1 MEKWFR
7 QLKKCSM
14 KIFNWTNIKLVLI
27 LGVSLFLYSFA
38 QHRNGDRKLK
48 KSNVVFVG
56 ENALFL
62 KSETVNKLL
71 IENKRDASSIRKDEV
86 DLNKIEKTLNAQ
98 DMIEKSDVFV
108 SIDGVLKAIVK
119 QKTPIARV
127 YDGGRSFYVDYEGD
141 KMPLS
146 DNFTARVPIV
156 SGTINEKNNK
166 DLAALFRT
174 IYDDAFLKKNII
186 AIQIMPN
193 GSLKLFNR
201 NYNYFIDF
209 GRTMNVDEKFRNY
222 KAFFQKAVLDSSL
235 YKYNKIDLR
244 FTEQVVCTK

>member
-1 MEKWFR
+1 
-7 QLKKCSM
+7 M
-14 KIFNWTNIKLVLI
+14 KIFNWTNIRLVFI
-27 LGVSLFLYSFA
+27 LGIALFLYSFA
-38 QHRNGDRKLK
+38 QHRNGGRKLK

-127 YDGGRSFYVDYEGD
+127 YDGGHSFYVDYEGD

-209 GRTMNVDEKFRNY
+209 GRTMNMDEKFRNY